1 MKKLIVSMSLLVP
14 SVALGAGWS
23 TVDQSVAAM
32 GTGGAGAA
40 NAEDPGANTYNA
52 AAGMMSPGLAASLG
66 LVIAAP
72 SLKASGEGFDVRSSD
87 VSLPPHLHVRFTG
100 EHFGVG
106 ASVTVPFGS
115 RVEWPEDWAGRFDL
129 RSANMQVIRASA
141 FLSGR
146 YDFVSVAV
154 GPHFDS
160 ATLGFVRSIDFI
172 DTEGTA
178 AIETKANGIGVSAS
192 VFARPLDALDV
203 GLSYASRTKLSFE
216 GFADFD
222 APPEFSGRVQDGAIS
237 TAVTLPDRFRL
248 GARYRPAQ
256 DWEVL
261 ADLELTLWST
271 IDRLDLDFASED
283 TDDIE
288 QVRDWKTTVTPR
300 IGARYSVLS
309 FLDVRAGAYFDPSP
323 VPSQTVGP
331 GSPDSSRVGLT
342 AGAGL
347 ALIEQVRVDLG
358 YQLVLFTGADG
369 TNESEDTVYYDGA
382 VHLVGASI
390 AARL

>member
-1 MKKLIVSMSLLVP
+1 MKKYIVTSLLLFP
-14 SVALGAGWS
+14 GVALGAGWS
-23 TVDQSVAAM
+23 TTDQSVAAM
-32 GTGGAGAA
+32 GAGGAGAA

-66 LVIAAP
+66 VVIAAP
-72 SLKASGEGFDVRSSD
+72 SLSATGDGFSAKSGD
-87 VSLPPHLHVRFTG
+87 VSLPPHLHVRFMG
-100 EHFGVG
+100 ERFGIG

-115 RVEWPEDWAGRFDL
+115 QIEWPEDWEGRFDL
-129 RSANMQVIRASA
+129 RSAQMRVVRASA

-146 YDFVSVAV
+146 YEFLSFAV
-154 GPHFDS
+154 GPHFDT
-160 ATLGFVRSIDFI
+160 AKLGFVRSIDFV

-178 AIETKANGIGVSAS
+178 AIETQANGIGVSAS
-192 VFARPLDALDV
+192 VFARPFAALDV

-237 TAVTLPDRFRL
+237 TSVTLPDRFRL
-248 GARYRPAQ
+248 GARYRPAT

-271 IDRLDLDFASED
+271 VDRLDLDFASED

-288 QVRDWKTTVTPR
+288 QLRNWKTTLTPR
-300 IGARYSVLS
+300 VGARYAVLD

-347 ALIEQVRVDLG
+347 KLIEQVRVDLG
-358 YQLVLFTGADG
+358 YQFVLFTGSDG
-369 TNESEDTVYYDGA
+369 TSESTSTVQYDGA
-382 VHLVGASI
+382 VHLVGASV